1 MAHPLPVRWPQFSYP
16 TVFVRKDSEFH
27 QRTMNTL
34 WRSITACTELRVAEC
49 AQPHVIL
56 TVLMMMVTITDREN
70 GLCFMSSYLDF
81 TVR

>member
-1 MAHPLPVRWPQFSYP
+1 
-16 TVFVRKDSEFH
+16 
-27 QRTMNTL
+27 MNTL

-56 TVLMMMVTITDREN
+56 TVLIMMVTITDREN